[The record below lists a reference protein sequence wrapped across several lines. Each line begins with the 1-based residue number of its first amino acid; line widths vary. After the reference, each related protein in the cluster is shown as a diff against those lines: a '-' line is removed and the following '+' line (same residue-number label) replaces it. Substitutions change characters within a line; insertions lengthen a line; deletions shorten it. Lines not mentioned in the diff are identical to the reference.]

1 MRVGG
6 GFIAASNEDQQA
18 EERLVEAF
26 RVWFILTRELEYYL
40 KTERFRTQTQRIVFK
55 IIKPSGDIPGTP
67 LSTKIGRKQG
77 EFPGGPIWRQ
87 SGIEPKNH
95 EIPFRNTEIPKFFAR
110 LRRDLVKIPFRNR
123 QKLKFSAAEGGENFG
138 FLDKIPYRN
147 LQFRKFFW
155 PPKAAENFGD
165 FGYLKI

>member
-1 MRVGG
+1 MSSVDIGPGNPPPLAPKSAENKGG
-6 GFIAASNEDQQA
+6 G
-18 EERLVEAF
+18 
-26 RVWFILTRELEYYL
+26 
-40 KTERFRTQTQRIVFK
+40 
-55 IIKPSGDIPGTP
+55 
-67 LSTKIGRKQG
+67 
-77 EFPGGPIWRQ
+77 FPGGPIWRQ

-95 EIPFRNTEIPKFFAR
+95 EIPFRNTENPKIFAR
-110 LRRDLVKIPFRNR
+110 LRRDLAKIPFRNR
-123 QKLKFSAAEGGENFG
+123 PKLKFSAAGGGENFG

>member
-1 MRVGG
+1 MV
-6 GFIAASNEDQQA
+6 FF
-18 EERLVEAF
+18 EEF
-26 RVWFILTRELEYYL
+26 SQIM
-40 KTERFRTQTQRIVFK
+40 
-55 IIKPSGDIPGTP
+55 IISRYRSRKPPPP
-67 LSTKIGRKQG
+67 LSTKNGRKQG
-77 EFPGGPIWRQ
+77 GGGFPGGPIWRQ
-87 SGIEPKNH
+87 SGIDPKNH
-95 EIPFRNTEIPKFFAR
+95 EIPFRNTENPKIFAR
-110 LRRDLVKIPFRNR
+110 LRRDLAQIPFRNR